1 MGGAG
6 PVRQGRPLPA
16 QDDEAARA
24 EAYLRAHPDF
34 LATRPQLYAVLAPP
48 RRLHGE
54 AVADHMAAMI
64 QAGRAEWRGL
74 LDAGRTRANF
84 AAKVAE
90 AVLALIASTDA
101 LDCLRHEWPA
111 RLGLESCGL
120 VPRIAGPGLVVRDVS
135 VASAALHGEAA
146 CLITREAL
154 LHCGRQTLTLGAR
167 EAVDLPHEPQSLDF
181 LARALEA
188 ALAR

>member
-1 MGGAG
+1 LSQ
-6 PVRQGRPLPA
+6 RDLIPLP
-16 QDDEAARA
+16 QEENEAARV
-24 EAYLRAHPDF
+24 ESFLRAHPDF
-34 LATRPQLYAVLAPP
+34 LAMRPQIYAVLAPP

-54 AVADHMAAMI
+54 AMADHMDAII

-74 LDAGRTRANF
+74 LEAGRTRGAF

-111 RLGLESCGL
+111 RLGLESCAL
-120 VPRIAGPGLVVRDVS
+120 VPGVAGPALVVRSVS

-146 CLITREAL
+146 SLITREAL
-154 LHCGRQTLTLGAR
+154 LRCGQQTLTLGAR
-167 EAVDLPHEPQSLDF
+167 EAADLPNEPESLAF